1 MSVSTRED
9 EPQQFIVSNGDLVLT
24 LTVAGDRC
32 YAVESP
38 MEPQL
43 ITRARSIEE
52 AFKMAYGAI
61 EGLRDVREQYREAI
75 NKAMTASV

>member
-1 MSVSTRED
+1 MSTHED
-9 EPQQFIVSNGDLVLT
+9 EPQQFIVSNGDLVMT
-24 LTVAGDRC
+24 LTVAGDGC

-43 ITRARSIEE
+43 ITQARSIEKALE
-52 AFKMAYGAI
+52 MAYDAI

-75 NKAMTASV
+75 NKAMTAPA